1 MSDQP
6 LILLV
11 EDNESIA
18 KLVEFKLKRDGYRLE
33 VRTNGIDGLSAVK
46 SLIPDLVVL
55 DVMMPGIS
63 GFELLAEMRK
73 NEATKSTKVMMLT
86 SKSRE
91 EDLQRGFE
99 LGVVEY
105 MSKPFK
111 VGELSMRIKKALE
124 N

>member
-1 MSDQP
+1 
-6 LILLV
+6 V